1 MRRTGIVWK
10 ALWALFALT
19 LLALEATACGGGAES
34 TSSGAAHAAAAK
46 HGSSPRIHARYAVG
60 DYDRDDY
67 EAGGDA
73 DVDNSVGRLD
83 GDGDVDGEGE
93 GEGEGGA
100 EGEAEQGGLADRDDS
115 DLREYRQPASAAE
128 TRTVATLVRH
138 YLAAAADANGTQ
150 ACSMVLPSIAKTV
163 ASVLTGPGEPPYSR
177 GKTCSEVLS
186 KIFRFYH
193 AQLAAEARLLR
204 VAKLGRKGDKG
215 LAVLSAS
222 PITAFPIRVMTVQ
235 RYDGAWKIDGVLD
248 QEQS

>member
-10 ALWALFALT
+10 ALWGLLALT

-46 HGSSPRIHARYAVG
+46 HGSSPQIHARYAVG

-83 GDGDVDGEGE
+83 HDGDVD
-93 GEGEGGA
+93 GEGGA
-100 EGEAEQGGLADRDDS
+100 EGEAEQGGLADGDDS
-115 DLREYRQPASAAE
+115 DLREYRQPASMAE
-128 TRTVATLVRH
+128 TRTVATLVRR
-138 YLAAAADANGTQ
+138 YLSAAAAADGTR

-193 AQLAAEARLLR
+193 VQLAAEARLLR